1 MRRPGRPIGISWR
14 ANARVLAWATDVLTV
29 LMLFVLGT
37 GGMGLVFLLVALG
50 QAWLRAARRNSWG
63 A

>member
-14 ANARVLAWATDVLTV
+14 AIARVLAWATDVLTV
-29 LMLFVLGT
+29 KLFVLGT
-37 GGMGLVFLLVALG
+37 GGMGLVFFLVALG
-50 QAWLRAARRNSWG
+50 QAWLRVARRNSWG